1 MKISFDAGRRN
12 LLKSGAAA
20 AAIPFV
26 GTLEALGARRA
37 HAARAVSSIVG
48 PYGPIRPV
56 KDHSTGLALL
66 QLPAGFQYK
75 SFSWTGDAMENGQ
88 PVPGSHD
95 GMAVVSSRLRGGAH
109 ELVLVRN
116 HERGNGAVIDA
127 PGKYDTMS
135 FPSTLGGGTTNLVF
149 RPGVAQW
156 VKTEPSLG
164 GTIVNCAGGATPWGT
179 WLTCEETID
188 DLTPLGGRKHGYVFE
203 VGGDPATT
211 SGEPI
216 VGMGRFSHEAVA
228 IDPASGIVYLTHD
241 DRNKSGFY
249 RYTPSDGSRRQGS
262 LSQGGRL
269 QAAKVQGI
277 TNASL
282 LTASL
287 GDEYALE
294 WVDIADPDA
303 DPQNAFIPDAS
314 GLVAG
319 PFLQAWAAG
328 ALRMSR
334 GEGIWYFGGKLFIVD
349 TATGVD
355 SAGRPGRGEGA
366 VWQLDLATM
375 RLRAIFVSTNA
386 IAGNNPDNITVSPRG
401 GILLCEDGGGVA
413 DDFGFGDRLMG
424 VLPSGESF
432 VFAKNNVDLSPDD
445 VTTAGK
451 NVAPGDYRDN
461 EFAGACFDPTGHTL
475 FVNIQ
480 TPGITFAI
488 WGPWARGTF

>member
-1 MKISFDAGRRN
+1 MNVSFNPARRS
-12 LLKSGAAA
+12 LLRGGAAA

-26 GTLEALGARRA
+26 GALEAFGARRA
-37 HAARAVSSIVG
+37 HAGSAASSIVG
-48 PYGPIRPV
+48 PYGRIRPV
-56 KDHSTGLALL
+56 KDHSTGLELL
-66 QLPAGFQYK
+66 QLPAGFNYK

-95 GMAVVSSRLRGGAH
+95 GMAVVASRLRGGVH

-116 HERGNGAVIDA
+116 HERGVGPVIDA
-127 PGKYDTMS
+127 PGKYDTLG
-135 FPSTLGGGTTNLVF
+135 FPSSLAGGTTNLLF
-149 RPGVAQW
+149 HPGVAHW

-179 WLTCEETID
+179 WLTCEETIE
-188 DLTPLGGRKHGYVFE
+188 DLSPAGGKKHGYIFE
-203 VGGDPATT
+203 VGDPAATT
-211 SGEPI
+211 GAPI

-228 IDPASGIVYLTHD
+228 VDPASGAVYLTQD
-241 DRNKSGFY
+241 DRNKSGLY
-249 RYTPSDGSRRQGS
+249 RYIPNDDSRRHGS
-262 LSQGGRL
+262 LGRGGRL
-269 QAAKVQGI
+269 QAAKVQGV

-282 LTASL
+282 LTAAF

-294 WVDIADPDA
+294 WVDIPDPDA

-319 PFLQAWAAG
+319 PFLQAWASG

-349 TATGVD
+349 TSTGVD
-355 SAGRPGRGEGA
+355 SGGRPGRGEGA
-366 VWQLDLATM
+366 VWQLDLASM
-375 RLRAIFVSTNA
+375 RLRAIFVSTNPV
-386 IAGNNPDNITVSPRG
+386 AGNNPDNITVSPRG

-424 VLPSGESF
+424 VLPTGQSF
-432 VFAKNNVDLSPDD
+432 IFAKNNVNLGPDD
-445 VTTAGK
+445 VSGAGK
-451 NVAPGDYRDN
+451 NIDPGDYRDN

-488 WGPWARGTF
+488 WGPWARGTL